1 MAPESRDKKTQ
12 GNGGCRYLL
21 TFIMKLE
28 LKKKKR
34 KASSNTEQGFDKSL
48 TWAPQ
53 GCTYLQKFHQ
63 DHFLKI

>member
-12 GNGGCRYLL
+12 GNGGCMYLL

-34 KASSNTEQGFDKSL
+34 KAPSDTEQGCDKSL
-48 TWAPQ
+48 TGAPQ
-53 GCTYLQKFHQ
+53 DCTYLRKFHQ
-63 DHFLKI
+63 THFLKI